1 MPSSN
6 FWEVGK
12 GPVAIAVGLKG
23 KSWTLY
29 QSCGVQYALR
39 LPLSVGFFSS
49 SPFVKEMETALI
61 EMQTCI

>member
-12 GPVAIAVGLKG
+12 EPIAIAVGLEG

-29 QSCGVQYALR
+29 QSCGIQYALR
-39 LPLSVGFFSS
+39 LPLSIGVFSS
-49 SPFVKEMETALI
+49 SSFVKEMETALI
-61 EMQTCI
+61 EMQT